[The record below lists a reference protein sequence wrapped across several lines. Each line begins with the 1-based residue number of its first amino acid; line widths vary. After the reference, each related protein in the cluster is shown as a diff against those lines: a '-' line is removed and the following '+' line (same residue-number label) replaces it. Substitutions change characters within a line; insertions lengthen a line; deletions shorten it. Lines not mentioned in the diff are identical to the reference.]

1 MNHTNKDIASNRL
14 SSSPLSVSIR
24 RDSPVTSLPA
34 TTRHRNLSVLS
45 VSAFPK
51 TYFLQPGQFA
61 RARTPMKRRDAEDT
75 ELLQAQDVI
84 LQQL

>member
-14 SSSPLSVSIR
+14 SSSPPSVSIR

-34 TTRHRNLSVLS
+34 TTGRRNLSGLS

-51 TYFLQPGQFA
+51 RIFL
-61 RARTPMKRRDAEDT
+61 
-75 ELLQAQDVI
+75 
-84 LQQL
+84 